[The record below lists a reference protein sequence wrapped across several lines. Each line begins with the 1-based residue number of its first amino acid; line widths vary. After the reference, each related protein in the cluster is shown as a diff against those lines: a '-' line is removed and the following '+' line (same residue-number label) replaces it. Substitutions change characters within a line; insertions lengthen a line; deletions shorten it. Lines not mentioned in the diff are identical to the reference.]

1 MSAITNTILTA
12 RVLFMTAS
20 NAVRRK
26 LKVMPI
32 QLVLRDMAERG
43 IKVREL
49 VALEVFGGEGC
60 LYTQDLAEAVA
71 SIEAWE
77 IDPAR
82 CKRLAHRIPS
92 AKVRV
97 TDSFKEMKTCN
108 KQFSLVSSDN
118 HQSNFGRE
126 KEYCEHFD
134 IFPDIFRLVMDPAV
148 LILNVIPKA
157 GPVAKRLSADLFND
171 RQLARRREFYGTETP
186 ENISI
191 EEMMETY
198 ARLARESKFCVD
210 WWFARRRTLFV
221 HFLVISISKIR

>member
-1 MSAITNTILTA
+1 
-12 RVLFMTAS
+12 
-20 NAVRRK
+20 
-26 LKVMPI
+26 
-32 QLVLRDMAERG
+32 
-43 IKVREL
+43 
-49 VALEVFGGEGC
+49 VFGGEGC

-82 CKRLAHRIPS
+82 CKRFAHRIPS

-97 TDSFKEMKTCN
+97 PDSIKEMKICD

-134 IFPDIFRLVMDPAV
+134 IFRLVMDPTV

-157 GPVAKRLSADLFND
+157 GPVAKWLSADLFND

-210 WWFARRRTLFV
+210 WWFARRRTLYL
-221 HFLVISISKIR
+221 HLLVISISKIR